1 METFLECETMS
12 RATIRIRVSGKFGG
26 NRSKKSGRSGAS
38 FPSQKRLCDPFFRAL
53 SKTHRDFARNVQGL
67 VFSCHLFHS
76 IIPLLA
82 IFSRIG
88 ILAIAMILRSRNLN
102 LIEQKVKL
110 AFFDPMGVMLKTVGN
125 YTSFLGNIV
134 SYRPWLS
141 TAAA

>member
-1 METFLECETMS
+1 VLVESLAEIDPRKVAEVVRRFRHKNAS
-12 RATIRIRVSGKFGG
+12 ATH
-26 NRSKKSGRSGAS
+26 
-38 FPSQKRLCDPFFRAL
+38 FFAL

-88 ILAIAMILRSRNLN
+88 ILAIAIILRSRNLN